1 MGQTHAVQLQQVSS
15 GGKGEARH
23 GHSCASEQLE
33 GLSIVIVT
41 ASAAADRRQCL
52 LNRHGRQNDLI
63 LV

>member
-23 GHSCASEQLE
+23 GHSCASEQ